1 MAKYFLTF
9 SKLNDMKYISHLD
22 LLRLFKRAFKS
33 ADIRLIHSE
42 GFNPHPR
49 LAFGQPLSLGYES
62 LEEWM
67 EFETKIAYDLM
78 ELKKKLNEKLPEG
91 VTIKEVTNAPDN
103 QKPLAATC
111 YEADYQIAIPLITGV
126 LDILRLEELFLAQ
139 TEILVN
145 KESKKNKEVKVINIR
160 PMIIKFSIE
169 LIDNNLIMKTTLAAG
184 SNSNLSPELLL
195 QGFLR
200 FSQIAVP
207 RHEIQVTRRKLRFKR
222 RLT

>member
-49 LAFGQPLSLGYES
+49 IAFGQPLSLGYES

-111 YEADYQIAIPLITGV
+111 YEADYQIAIPLIACV
-126 LDILRLEELFLAQ
+126 LDLPRLEELFLVQ

-145 KESKKNKEVKVINIR
+145 KESKKSKEVKVINIR

-169 LIDNNLIMKTTLAAG
+169 LVDNNLIMKTTLAAG
-184 SNSNLSPELLL
+184 SDLNLSPELLL

-200 FSQIAVP
+200 FSQIVVP
-207 RHEIQVTRRKLRFKR
+207 RHEIQVTRTKLRFKR